1 MKVSDICKTLNDI
14 DRLRDIM
21 LQDKHNLTISEIQ
34 EICDLGSRLPC
45 GLCLIT
51 NQPCPMCPIVFGG
64 PRIFGN
70 YNQITQEP
78 SPDNSRE
85 STEAIM

>member
-34 EICDLGSRLPC
+34 EICNILWDYREDL
-45 GLCLIT
+45 
-51 NQPCPMCPIVFGG
+51 MKKEVK
-64 PRIFGN
+64 
-70 YNQITQEP
+70 
-78 SPDNSRE
+78 
-85 STEAIM
+85 

>member
-34 EICDLGSRLPC
+34 EICDLLWDYRDDL
-45 GLCLIT
+45 
-51 NQPCPMCPIVFGG
+51 MKKEVK
-64 PRIFGN
+64 
-70 YNQITQEP
+70 
-78 SPDNSRE
+78 
-85 STEAIM
+85 

>member
-34 EICDLGSRLPC
+34 EIWDLLWD
-45 GLCLIT
+45 
-51 NQPCPMCPIVFGG
+51 
-64 PRIFGN
+64 
-70 YNQITQEP
+70 Y
-78 SPDNSRE
+78 RE
-85 STEAIM
+85 DLLKKEDK